1 MTPSVLEGEMSVSSV
16 LKRYCLVVLLVLLP
30 LTAFSEAQTIKM
42 LPITRPASP
51 DALEGGGNSPRLSSS
66 AVLSSVYDGR
76 WKGNALIVTKIDRN
90 TEAMSLNIKSDES
103 GFIGTGVLGQNHIFE
118 VHGHVE
124 AGSLIFDVPR
134 NELDPQCSGWNLTLR
149 GNLDKNLTV
158 MNLTAKGTVCGEG
171 GGQDG
176 DVSVVLTKKFSTDNS
191 LKSIVYSGRQYVAV
205 GDEGTLITSADAI
218 SWTKQ
223 DSVATIWDVSFG
235 KGHFVAVGDGG
246 RILTSEDGLKWARRS
261 TGTTGAFY
269 CIAYGNEKFV
279 AAGSLG
285 QIVNSSDGIIW
296 SKPIRPTGTTFRKL
310 IFAKDQF
317 IAIGDDNKIYFSA
330 NGIAWE
336 KKDLGTDAY
345 NADSFLGI
353 AFGNGRLITVGT
365 SSRTVES
372 AILISADLNSWKRR
386 TFNLVE
392 SLIDIAFGNNM
403 FVAVGYDGAIFS
415 SPDGSEWV
423 LRKLGTN
430 DLRGVVFGDGRFV
443 VVGDNKT
450 ILISTDG
457 VSWPLPSSGTRNTLN
472 EVAYGAGKY
481 VAVGEYGTVLTSTDG
496 DSWVYRTTGVT
507 TELKKVVFGND
518 RFVAIGRDIV
528 LVSDS
533 GAGIK
538 WNNYFDK
545 DRGSLNDLAFGNG
558 VFVGIGGFGRLLASV
573 DGKVW
578 QKQKLE
584 GRVRLRNIIF
594 ADGKFLLIGR
604 NNIFESSNGYS
615 WQQVSANNRSL
626 STSITAANGL
636 LVGVGDYGTI
646 EISTVESAD
655 RWSVQYS
662 GTTNSLKNCAYGN
675 GIFVAV
681 GVQGTILTS
690 ADGKEWIAQMSVTGN
705 TLNSLVFGNGQ
716 FVVVGRSGTIL
727 TSQDGESWSEQTPV
741 TELEIKEIEQPLL

>member
-1 MTPSVLEGEMSVSSV
+1 MFVSSV
-16 LKRYCLVVLLVLLP
+16 LKRFCLVVLLVLLP

-42 LPITRPASP
+42 IPVIKQADSP
-51 DALEGGGNSPRLSSS
+51 SAADGEDGFPRVSSS
-66 AVLSSVYDGR
+66 AVMSSVYDGR
-76 WKGNALIVTKIDRN
+76 WKGNILTVTKTDRN
-90 TEAMSLNIKSDES
+90 TEAMSLNIKSDGS
-103 GFIGTGVLGQNHIFE
+103 GFIGTGVIGQNHIFE
-118 VHGHVE
+118 VHGYVD
-124 AGSLIFDVPR
+124 AGNLILDIPG
-134 NELDPQCSGWNLTLR
+134 NELDPQCSGWDLTLR
-149 GNLDKNLTV
+149 GTLDKSLTV
-158 MNLTAKGTVCGEG
+158 MTLAAKGTVCGEG

-176 DVSVVLTKKFSTDNS
+176 DVSAVLTKKFSTDNS
-191 LKSIVYSGRQYVAV
+191 LKSIVYNGKQYVAV
-205 GDEGTLITSADAI
+205 GDEGTLITSDDAV

-235 KGHFVAVGDGG
+235 KGHFVAVGDAG
-246 RILTSEDGLKWARRS
+246 RILTSEDGLKWQRRS
-261 TGTTGAFY
+261 SGTTGVLY
-269 CIAYGNEKFV
+269 CIAYGNERFI

-285 QIVNSSDGIIW
+285 QIVNSSDGITW
-296 SKPIRPTGTTFRKL
+296 DKPIRPTGTTFRKL

-330 NGIAWE
+330 NGIAWK

-353 AFGNGRLITVGT
+353 AFGNGQLITVGT
-365 SSRTVES
+365 SARTVES
-372 AILISADLNSWKRR
+372 TILTSADFNSWKRR
-386 TFNLVE
+386 TYDLVE
-392 SLIDIAFGNNM
+392 SLIDIAYGNNM

-415 SPDGSEWV
+415 SRDGSEWV
-423 LRKLGTN
+423 LRRLGTN

-472 EVAYGAGKY
+472 MVTYGAGKY
-481 VAVGEYGTVLTSTDG
+481 VAVGEYGTVLTSVDG
-496 DSWVYRTTGVT
+496 DSWVYRTTDVT
-507 TELKKVVFGND
+507 AELKKVAFGND
-518 RFVAIGRDIV
+518 RFVATGREII
-528 LVSDS
+528 LVSDT
-533 GAGIK
+533 AEGIR
-538 WNNYFDK
+538 WNNYFNK
-545 DRGSLNDLAFGNG
+545 NTGSLSDIAFGNG
-558 VFVGIGGFGRLLASV
+558 VFVGIGGFGRLLTSV

-604 NNIFESSNGYS
+604 DNIFESTNGYS
-615 WQQVSANNRSL
+615 WQHVSANNRSL
-626 STSITAANGL
+626 STSITAGKGL

-646 EISTVESAD
+646 ETSTVESVN

-662 GTTNSLKNCAYGN
+662 GTTNTLKNCVYGN

-690 ADGKEWIAQMSVTGN
+690 EDGEEWLAQMSVTGN
-705 TLNSLVFGNGQ
+705 TLNSLVFGNDQ